1 MALRSAT
8 SHFTSSCGSI
18 GFASFIAH
26 SLACWLAVSL
36 ATYRLSLKCSTD
48 KKTLPT
54 SRGTVAV
61 IRLYRESA
69 GYLFG

>member
-1 MALRSAT
+1 MALRNAT

-18 GFASFIAH
+18 GFAFVIAH
-26 SLACWLAVSL
+26 SLVCWLAVSL
-36 ATYRLSLKCSTD
+36 ATRCLSLKCSTD

-54 SRGTVAV
+54 SPETVAV
-61 IRLYRESA
+61 IRRYRESA